1 VNEENRNKRLRLLI
15 KKLNKERKKQ
25 AKQIDILCH
34 DLIAAQRDFIQR
46 LKSISFIAN
55 FYKSTIGSTELNQL
69 LHTAAELMKEQ
80 VDGINVTFFLR
91 QAENYALHTF
101 ESDQAPTFKKQYIE
115 NCFSPELIENVCAS
129 NRICTFKDLFAMGLQ
144 GNLVELRKIS
154 AMTIPLDASCSP
166 IGFILVYRSSE
177 KKLTADEISDISAV
191 MDGLSKAIAS
201 CQGLLHSWG

>member
-34 DLIAAQRDFIQR
+34 DLIGAQRDFIQR

-69 LHTAAELMKEQ
+69 LLTAAELMKEQ
-80 VDGINVTFFLR
+80 VDGISITFCLR
-91 QAENYALHTF
+91 QVENYAFHTF
-101 ESDQAPTFKKQYIE
+101 ESDQAPAFKKHLE
-115 NCFSPELIENVCAS
+115 NYFSSELIDNICAS
-129 NRICTFKDLFAMGLQ
+129 NRICTFEDLFAMGLE

-154 AMTIPLDASCSP
+154 AITIPLDVSQSP
-166 IGFILVYRSSE
+166 LGFILVCRSSE
-177 KKLTADEISDISAV
+177 KKLTTSEICDISAV
-191 MDGLSKAIAS
+191 TDGLSKAIIS
-201 CQGLLHSWG
+201 CQGLIQSWG

>member
-1 VNEENRNKRLRLLI
+1 MNEENRNKRLRLLT

-46 LKSISFIAN
+46 LKTISFIAN

-69 LHTAAELMKEQ
+69 LQTAAELMREQ
-80 VDGINVTFFLR
+80 VGEINITFCLR
-91 QAENYALHTF
+91 QAENYAFYTF
-101 ESDQAPTFKKQYIE
+101 ESDEASTFKKHIE
-115 NCFSPELIENVCAS
+115 NCFSPELIESVCAS

-154 AMTIPLDASCSP
+154 AMTIPLDASCSAL
-166 IGFILVYRSSE
+166 GFILIYRSSE
-177 KKLTADEISDISAV
+177 KKLTTDEITDISAV
-191 MDGLSKAIAS
+191 TDGLSKAIAS
-201 CQGLLHSWG
+201 CQGLLQSWG